1 MNFKSCVSAIVL
13 VLLATS
19 AYAANEPHAGAF
31 VRKEN
36 NVAPKAE
43 SKSFYEHL
51 SQLEKAYPLTW
62 MRK

>member
-1 MNFKSCVSAIVL
+1 MF
-13 VLLATS
+13 
-19 AYAANEPHAGAF
+19 YAPLNETG
-31 VRKEN
+31 VK

>member
-36 NVAPKAE
+36 NVAPKAD
-43 SKSFYEHL
+43 
-51 SQLEKAYPLTW
+51 
-62 MRK
+62 